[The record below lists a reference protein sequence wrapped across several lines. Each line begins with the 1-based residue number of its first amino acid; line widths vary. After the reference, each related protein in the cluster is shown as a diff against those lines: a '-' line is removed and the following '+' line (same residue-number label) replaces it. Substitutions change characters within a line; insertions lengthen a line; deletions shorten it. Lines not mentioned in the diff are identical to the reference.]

1 MNLVVSTYQPKKYTQ
16 GGKPSESGLSCPN
29 PTR

>member
-1 MNLVVSTYQPKKYTQ
+1 MNLVVSTYQTKQNKQ